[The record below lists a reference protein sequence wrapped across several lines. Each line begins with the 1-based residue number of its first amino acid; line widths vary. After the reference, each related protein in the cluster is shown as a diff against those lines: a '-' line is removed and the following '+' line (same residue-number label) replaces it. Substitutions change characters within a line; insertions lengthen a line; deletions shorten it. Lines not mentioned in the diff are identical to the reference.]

1 MNRASIHM
9 SLLTVMALAWPQ
21 TAFSAPIM
29 IPYEEAFE
37 GGMVVSLQVNRDL
50 NGVASVS
57 RCPGCAL
64 VQLKVTPET
73 QVIIDGKASP
83 LTSAAKVIGKQAD
96 IFYVIKERRLTRIQL
111 Y

>member
-9 SLLTVMALAWPQ
+9 TLLTVMALALPQ
-21 TAFSAPIM
+21 TAVSAPVM
-29 IPYEEAFE
+29 IPYEEAIE
-37 GGMVVSLQVNRDL
+37 GGMLVSLKVNKDL
-50 NGVASVS
+50 NGVASVG

-73 QVIIDGKASP
+73 QVIINGQASP
-83 LTSAAKVIGKQAD
+83 LTTKFIGKQAD
-96 IFYVIKERRLTRIQL
+96 MFYVIKERRLTRIRL